1 MAQLRRKDMFWLNTQ
16 KYFLPFYKH
25 VRLVELQIAMKKDS
39 SILWILIS
47 TKMNFHF
54 PVASSTH
61 MATKKENTLTLKTNI
76 KPMFFRKVLKKLRK
90 KFLIHFMVSNVIS
103 NTIHNIKRL
112 SKNGKPFLLC
122 LLNFLKNF
130 INSFLN

>member
-25 VRLVELQIAMKKDS
+25 VQLTVLQIATKKDS

-47 TKMNFHF
+47 TKVNFHF

-61 MATKKENTLTLKTNI
+61 TATKKENTLTLKKEV
-76 KPMFFRKVLKKLRK
+76 KPMFFRKALKKLRK
-90 KFLIHFMVSNVIS
+90 KFLIHFMVSNVTS
-103 NTIHNIKRL
+103 NIIHDTKRL
-112 SKNGKPFLLC
+112 SKNGKPFLFFYLRSESPA
-122 LLNFLKNF
+122 KY
-130 INSFLN
+130 